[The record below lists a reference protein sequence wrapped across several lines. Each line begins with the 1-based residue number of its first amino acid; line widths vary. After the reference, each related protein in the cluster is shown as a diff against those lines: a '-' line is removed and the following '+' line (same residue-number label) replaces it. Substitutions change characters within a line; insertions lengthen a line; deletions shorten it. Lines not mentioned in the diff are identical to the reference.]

1 MGKVST
7 RNALR
12 LLEELGKDT
21 FGYWKV
27 LDVSKQSRQKK
38 LVSTPEGMTERE
50 HAKLDGLLRIYDCGK
65 IRYKYERAN
74 V

>member
-27 LDVSKQSRQKK
+27 LDVSKHPRKWECLCLGCK
-38 LVSTPEGMTERE
+38 E
-50 HAKLDGLLRIYDCGK
+50 
-65 IRYKYERAN
+65 
-74 V
+74 